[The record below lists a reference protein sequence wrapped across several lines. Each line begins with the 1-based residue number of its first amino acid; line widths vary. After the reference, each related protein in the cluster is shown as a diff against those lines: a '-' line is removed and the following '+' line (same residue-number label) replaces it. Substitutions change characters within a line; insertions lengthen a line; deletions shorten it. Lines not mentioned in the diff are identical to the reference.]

1 MTQKSEIKNDKVIFH
16 TKDKILKKMEIY
28 EAHHTTKNIYKYFKR
43 KKKKMK
49 LLDQNKKAM
58 RDEKNVKPK

>member
-1 MTQKSEIKNDKVIFH
+1 
-16 TKDKILKKMEIY
+16 MEIY
-28 EAHHTTKNIYKYFKR
+28 AAHHTTKNIYKYFKR